1 MDRTERFYKIQDLLK
16 QQKKLTMKRL
26 QETLNVSRATL
37 CRDLDYLRDRLGVP
51 IVWDA
56 KSRAYVLESLAT
68 DAARQELPG
77 VWFNESEIH
86 GLLGMIEIINQ
97 MQSGSTLVERM
108 APLKQRL
115 EILLEQGTGS
125 ASEIM
130 QRIRIL
136 PMARRPVSD
145 EHFQWLADSL
155 VKRQR
160 VRIRHLSRKR
170 SETVERDISPQR
182 LVYYRD
188 NWYLDAYCHLR
199 DDLRSFALDAIET
212 VSLLD
217 KPALTAT
224 DKALADYYEQ
234 SYGIFNGKAS
244 HIARLRFTP
253 FRAQWVAREIWHPK
267 QRGRYE
273 PDGSYILE
281 VPYGNDT
288 ELLMD
293 ILKQGSEVEVLAPE
307 SLRQKTLKSLA
318 ETQAKYQA
326 GVWRSAQ

>member
-56 KSRAYVLESLAT
+56 KSRAYVLESFST

-97 MQSGSTLVERM
+97 MQAGSTLVERM
-108 APLKQRL
+108 TPLKQRL

-145 EHFQWLADSL
+145 EHFQWLADAL

-199 DDLRSFALDAIET
+199 DDLRSFALDAIEA

-217 KPALTAT
+217 NPALTAT
-224 DKALADYYEQ
+224 DKALAEYYEQ

-244 HIARLRFTP
+244 HVARLRFTP

-267 QRGRYE
+267 QRGSFE
-273 PDGSYILE
+273 PDGSYLLE
-281 VPYGNDT
+281 VPYSNDT

-293 ILKQGSEVEVLAPE
+293 ILKQGPEVEVLAPD
-307 SLRQKTLKSLA
+307 SLKQKTINSLA
-318 ETQAKYQA
+318 ATQAKYQT
-326 GVWRSAQ
+326 S

>member
-16 QQKKLTMKRL
+16 QHKKLTMKQL
-26 QETLNVSRATL
+26 QDSLGISRATA

-51 IVWDA
+51 IIWDPKA
-56 KSRAYVLESLAT
+56 RAYVLENLGDST
-68 DAARQELPG
+68 ERHELPG

-86 GLLGMIEIINQ
+86 GLLSMIELIHQ
-97 MQSGSTLVERM
+97 MQAGGHLAERM
-108 APLKQRL
+108 TPLKQRL

-125 ASEIM
+125 AAEILK
-130 QRIRIL
+130 RIRIL

-145 EHFQWLADSL
+145 DHFQWLADSL

-170 SETVERDISPQR
+170 GEVIERDISPQR

-199 DDLRSFALDAIET
+199 DDLRSFALDAMEQI
-212 VSLLD
+212 SLLD
-217 KPALTAT
+217 KPALSVPE
-224 DKALADYYEQ
+224 KALADYFEQ
-234 SYGIFNGKAS
+234 SYGIFNGE
-244 HIARLRFTP
+244 ARHTAKLKFSP
-253 FRAQWVAREIWHPK
+253 FRAQWVAKEIWHPK
-267 QRGRYE
+267 QRGRFE
-273 PDGSYILE
+273 SDGAYILE

-293 ILKQGSEVEVLAPE
+293 ILKQGPDVEVLAPE
-307 SLRQKTLKSLA
+307 VLRHRVAQAVSATNNLYQTSL
-318 ETQAKYQA
+318 
-326 GVWRSAQ
+326 

>member
-16 QQKKLTMKRL
+16 QHKKLTMKQL
-26 QETLNVSRATL
+26 QETLSVSRATA

-51 IVWDA
+51 IVWDLNA
-56 KSRAYVLESLAT
+56 RAYVLESFG
-68 DAARQELPG
+68 DSSERHELPG

-86 GLLGMIEIINQ
+86 GLLSMIELIHQ
-97 MQSGSTLVERM
+97 MQAGSHLAERM
-108 APLKQRL
+108 NPLKERL

-125 ASEIM
+125 ANEILK
-130 QRIRIL
+130 RVRIL
-136 PMARRPVSD
+136 PMARRSVSD

-160 VRIRHLSRKR
+160 VHIRHLTRKR
-170 SETVERDISPQR
+170 SEIVERDVSPQR

-199 DDLRSFALDAIET
+199 DDLRSFALDAVEAVI
-212 VSLLD
+212 LLD

-244 HIARLRFTP
+244 HLAKLRFSP
-253 FRAQWVAREIWHPK
+253 FRAQWVAKEIWHPR
-267 QRGRYE
+267 QRGRFE

-293 ILKQGSEVEVLAPE
+293 IMKQGPDVEVLAPKLLRDRVSKSISATN
-307 SLRQKTLKSLA
+307 SL
-318 ETQAKYQA
+318 YQT
-326 GVWRSAQ
+326 SH

>member
-16 QQKKLTMKRL
+16 QHKKLTMRQL
-26 QETLNVSRATL
+26 QDSLGVSRATA

-51 IVWDA
+51 IVWDP
-56 KSRAYVLESLAT
+56 KIKAYVLERLGDGSE
-68 DAARQELPG
+68 RHELPG

-86 GLLGMIEIINQ
+86 GLLSMIELIHQ
-97 MQSGSTLVERM
+97 MQGGGHLADRM

-125 ASEIM
+125 ASEILK
-130 QRIRIL
+130 RIRIL

-160 VRIRHLSRKR
+160 VRIKHLNRKR
-170 SETVERDISPQR
+170 GEVTARDVSPQR

-199 DDLRSFALDAIET
+199 DDLRSFSLDAIET
-212 VSLLD
+212 IELLD
-217 KPALTAT
+217 KPALNVPE
-224 DKALADYYEQ
+224 KALADYFEQ
-234 SYGIFNGKAS
+234 SYGIFNGAAKNTAS
-244 HIARLRFTP
+244 LRFSR
-253 FRAQWVAREIWHPK
+253 FRAQWVAKEIWHPK
-267 QRGRYE
+267 QRGRFE

-293 ILKQGSEVEVLAPE
+293 IMKQGPDVEVLAPKALRARVAE
-307 SLRQKTLKSLA
+307 SIFATNNL
-318 ETQAKYQA
+318 YQA
-326 GVWRSAQ
+326 SH

>member
-1 MDRTERFYKIQDLLK
+1 MDRTERFYRIQDLLK
-16 QQKKLTMKRL
+16 QHKKLTMKQL
-26 QETLNVSRATL
+26 QDSLGVSRATA

-51 IVWDA
+51 IVWDP
-56 KSRAYVLESLAT
+56 KTKAYVLESLG
-68 DAARQELPG
+68 DGSERHELPG

-86 GLLGMIEIINQ
+86 GLLSMIELIHQ
-97 MQSGSTLVERM
+97 MQAGSHLADRM
-108 APLKQRL
+108 TPLKERL

-125 ASEIM
+125 ANEVLK
-130 QRIRIL
+130 RIRIL

-170 SETVERDISPQR
+170 GEVIERDISPQR

-199 DDLRSFALDAIET
+199 DDLRSFALDAMEQI
-212 VSLLD
+212 SLLD
-217 KPALTAT
+217 KPAL
-224 DKALADYYEQ
+224 DVPEQALADYFEQ
-234 SYGIFNGKAS
+234 SYGIFNGEAK
-244 HIARLRFTP
+244 HTARLRFSP

-267 QRGRYE
+267 QRGRFE
-273 PDGSYILE
+273 SDGSYVLE

-293 ILKQGSEVEVLAPE
+293 IMKQGPDVEVLAPE
-307 SLRQKTLKSLA
+307 NLRKRVAAAIAATHDI
-318 ETQAKYQA
+318 YQTE
-326 GVWRSAQ
+326 

>member
-16 QQKKLTMKRL
+16 QHKKLTMKQL
-26 QETLNVSRATL
+26 QDSLCVSRATA

-51 IVWDA
+51 IVWDP
-56 KSRAYVLESLAT
+56 KTKAYVLEMLGDSNE
-68 DAARQELPG
+68 RQELPG

-86 GLLGMIEIINQ
+86 GLLSMIELIHQ
-97 MQSGSTLVERM
+97 MQSGTHLAERM
-108 APLKQRL
+108 TPLKERL

-125 ASEIM
+125 ANEILK
-130 QRIRIL
+130 RVRIL

-160 VRIRHLSRKR
+160 VRMKHLSRKR
-170 SETVERDISPQR
+170 GEVIERDVSPQR

-199 DDLRSFALDAIET
+199 DDLRSFSLDAIESI
-212 VSLLD
+212 SLLE
-217 KPALTAT
+217 KPALNVPE
-224 DKALADYYEQ
+224 KALADYFEQ
-234 SYGIFNGKAS
+234 SYGIFNGTAKHTAK
-244 HIARLRFTP
+244 LRFSP
-253 FRAQWVAREIWHPK
+253 FRAQWVAKEIWHPK
-267 QRGRYE
+267 QRGRFE

-293 ILKQGSEVEVLAPE
+293 IMKQGPDVEVLAPNALRNRVSE
-307 SLRQKTLKSLA
+307 SVSATNSL
-318 ETQAKYQA
+318 YQT
-326 GVWRSAQ
+326 SN